1 MLFGFT
7 GSEGCLLFCIAS
19 IKLLNLLGIII
30 HPDKSIFLP
39 KQEIT
44 FLGFNVNSQKMEIT
58 FTDTKKETFKAC
70 CSELLHKNNQTII
83 YVAKVI
89 GLMTSILPGVKY
101 GAAYYK
107 YLEQDKTNAL
117 KISKGYF
124 DAMMILSPQSKI
136 DVQWWYNNINCS
148 KNNITKSEPV
158 IEISSYASSFEWG
171 SLYNNIP
178 TGGYLTFMKWNT
190 ILMLRNFWQHS
201 FP

>member
-30 HPDKSIFLP
+30 DPDKSIFLP

-44 FLGFNVNSQKMEIT
+44 FLGLNVNPQKMEIT

-70 CSELLHKNNQTII
+70 CSELFHKNNQTIR

-101 GAAYYK
+101 GAAYY
-107 YLEQDKTNAL
+107 
-117 KISKGYF
+117 
-124 DAMMILSPQSKI
+124 
-136 DVQWWYNNINCS
+136 
-148 KNNITKSEPV
+148 
-158 IEISSYASSFEWG
+158 
-171 SLYNNIP
+171 
-178 TGGYLTFMKWNT
+178 
-190 ILMLRNFWQHS
+190 
-201 FP
+201 